1 MSLPLWYVVQ
11 AKPRQERRA
20 AAALELLWRTPTFLP
35 EVLQPARRGQRSL
48 APLFPAYLFV
58 QVDLAQTPL
67 SGLNATPGVVR
78 VVEIGGRPQPVP
90 EPVVEALRRRVAEV
104 NEAGGLPT
112 HPFRPGEVV
121 QIAHGPLAGLEAVFV
136 GPMRPAQRVRVLL
149 NFLGGLT
156 EAEVAVDALASRP
169 PAAGERER
177 VRRTRGRGRRIRRLT
192 DF

>member
-1 MSLPLWYVVQ
+1 MTPSTSSLWYVVQ
-11 AKPRQERRA
+11 TKPRQERLA

-35 EVLQPARRGQRSL
+35 EVIQPQRGRRTL

-58 QVDLAQTPL
+58 QADLAQTPL

-78 VVEIGGRPQPVP
+78 VVEVGGRPQPVP
-90 EPVVEALRRRVAEV
+90 AAVVEALRRRVEEV

-121 QIAHGPLAGLEAVFV
+121 RIARGPLAGLEAVFL

-156 EAEVAVDALASRP
+156 EAEIEVEALAQPP
-169 PAAGERER
+169 PAERQR
-177 VRRTRGRGRRIRRLT
+177 VRRTRGRGRRIR
-192 DF
+192 

>member
-1 MSLPLWYVVQ
+1 MSPSLWYVVQ
-11 AKPRQERRA
+11 TKPRQERLA

-35 EVLQPARRGQRSL
+35 EVLQQARGRRSL

-67 SGLNATPGVVR
+67 SGLNSTPGVVR

-90 EPVVEALRRRVAEV
+90 EPVVEALQRRVAEV

-121 QIAHGPLAGLEAVFV
+121 QIVHGPLAGLEAVFV

-156 EAEVAVDALASRP
+156 EAEVAVDALQPRP
-169 PAAGERER
+169 GGER